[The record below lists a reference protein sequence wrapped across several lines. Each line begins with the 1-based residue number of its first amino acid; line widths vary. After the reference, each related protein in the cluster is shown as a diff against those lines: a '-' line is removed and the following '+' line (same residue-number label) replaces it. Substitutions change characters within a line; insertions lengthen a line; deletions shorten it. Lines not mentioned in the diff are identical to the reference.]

1 MQNQRLQAGPLR
13 RRHRSDFVRR
23 MQSIPA
29 NIRGP
34 LFMIV
39 STGSYLVNDTMM
51 KLATTGLPPYE
62 VLLLRGAA
70 ATLWGVPLLLMLG
83 YAKQVPLLF
92 ERKVLRRNLFELLA
106 ILCYVV
112 ALANMQIAD
121 STALGQVTP
130 LIVLV
135 GSSMLFGEKIGATR
149 MALVGLGFVGALMVA
164 QPTMQG
170 ISVYALLALGN
181 AGFGAVRDLAGRKVG
196 ADVPGMIVAISAVVV
211 VLVGSGAAHL
221 VSEQWV
227 MPEGRHLLL
236 IAGAGFFLIFGHF
249 FIFMAYR
256 VGPTSA
262 VAPFYYCFTVWA
274 VISGLLVFGQFPN
287 ALAVCGILLVM
298 ASGLV
303 IVSLDEKKRRLALV
317 A

>member
-1 MQNQRLQAGPLR
+1 MQ
-13 RRHRSDFVRR
+13 F
-23 MQSIPA
+23 IPA

-39 STGSYLVNDTMM
+39 STGSYLINDTMM
-51 KLATTGLPPYE
+51 KLATSGLPPYE

-83 YAKQVPLLF
+83 YARQIPLLF

-149 MALVGLGFVGALMVA
+149 MALIGLGFVGALMVA

-181 AGFGAVRDLAGRKVG
+181 AAFAAVRDLAGRKVG
-196 ADVPGMIVAISAVVV
+196 AEVPGMIVAISAVVV

-236 IAGAGFFLIFGHF
+236 IAGAGLFLIFGHF

-274 VISGLLVFGQFPN
+274 VISGLLVFRQFPN

-298 ASGLV
+298 ASGLA
-303 IVSLDEKKRRLALV
+303 IVSLDERRRRLAMV

>member
-1 MQNQRLQAGPLR
+1 MQ
-13 RRHRSDFVRR
+13 F
-23 MQSIPA
+23 IPS

-34 LFMIV
+34 LFMVV

-51 KLATTGLPPYE
+51 KLATAGLPPYE

-83 YAKQVPLLF
+83 YARQIPLLF

-121 STALGQVTP
+121 STALGQITP
-130 LIVLV
+130 LLVLV

-149 MALVGLGFVGALMVA
+149 IALIGLGFVGALMVA

-181 AGFGAVRDLAGRKVG
+181 AAFAAVRDIAGRKVG
-196 ADVPGMIVAISAVVV
+196 TEVPGMIVAISAVLV
-211 VLVGSGAAHL
+211 VLAGSGAAHL
-221 VSEQWV
+221 ATEQWV

-236 IAGAGFFLIFGHF
+236 IAGAGLFLIFGHF

-298 ASGLV
+298 ASGLA
-303 IVSLDEKKRRLALV
+303 IVSLDERRRRLAMV

>member
-1 MQNQRLQAGPLR
+1 M
-13 RRHRSDFVRR
+13 HF
-23 MQSIPA
+23 IPA
-29 NIRGP
+29 SIRGP

-51 KLATTGLPPYE
+51 KLATAGLPSYE
-62 VLLLRGAA
+62 VLFLRGAA
-70 ATLWGVPLLLMLG
+70 ATLWGF
-83 YAKQVPLLF
+83 PLLF
-92 ERKVLRRNLFELLA
+92 LLGYGKQIPLIFDKRVLRRNLLELAA

-121 STALGQVTP
+121 STALGQITP
-130 LIVLV
+130 LLMLV
-135 GSSMLFGEKIGATR
+135 GSSILFGERIGGPR
-149 MALVGLGFVGALMVA
+149 MALIGLGFIGALMVA

-181 AGFGAVRDLAGRKVG
+181 AALSAARDLAGRHVP
-196 ADVPGMIVAISAVVV
+196 AEVPGMIVAISAVLV
-211 VLVGSGAAHL
+211 VLVGAGAAHL
-221 VSEQWV
+221 ISERWV

-236 IAGAGFFLIFGHF
+236 MAGAGFFLIFGHF

-287 ALAVCGILLVM
+287 MLAVCGILLVV
-298 ASGLV
+298 ASGLI
-303 IVSLDEKKRRLALV
+303 IVSLDQRKRRLTVV

>member
-1 MQNQRLQAGPLR
+1 MQ
-13 RRHRSDFVRR
+13 F
-23 MQSIPA
+23 IPT

-51 KLATTGLPPYE
+51 KLATAGLPPYE
-62 VLLLRGAA
+62 VLFLRGAA
-70 ATLWGVPLLLMLG
+70 ATLWGMPLLLMLG
-83 YAKQVPLLF
+83 YGRQIPLLI
-92 ERKVLRRNLFELLA
+92 ERKVLRRNVLELAA

-130 LIVLV
+130 LLMLV
-135 GSSMLFGEKIGATR
+135 GSSILFGEKIGAAR
-149 MALVGLGFVGALMVA
+149 MALIGLGFVGALMVA

-181 AGFGAVRDLAGRKVG
+181 AALSAGRDLAGRKVG
-196 ADVPGMIVAISAVVV
+196 ADVPGMIVAISAVLV
-211 VLVGSGAAHL
+211 VLVGAGLAHL

-227 MPEGRHLLL
+227 VPEGRHLLL
-236 IAGAGFFLIFGHF
+236 IAGAGLFLIFGHF

-262 VAPFYYCFTVWA
+262 VAPFYYSFTVWA
-274 VISGLLVFGQFPN
+274 VISGLLVFGQLPN
-287 ALAVCGILLVM
+287 ALAVCGILLVV

-303 IVSLDEKKRRLALV
+303 IVSLDERRRRLTVV

>member
-1 MQNQRLQAGPLR
+1 MPPPR
-13 RRHRSDFVRR
+13 RSDLVGG
-23 MQSIPA
+23 MQVIPS

-34 LFMIV
+34 LFMVV

-51 KLATTGLPPYE
+51 KLATAGLPPYE

-70 ATLWGVPLLLMLG
+70 ATAWGVPLLLMLG
-83 YAKQVPLLF
+83 YARQIPLLF

-121 STALGQVTP
+121 STALGQITP
-130 LIVLV
+130 LLVLV
-135 GSSMLFGEKIGATR
+135 GSSMLFGERIGATR
-149 MALVGLGFVGALMVA
+149 MALIGLGFVGALMVA
-164 QPTMQG
+164 QPTMQC

-181 AGFGAVRDLAGRKVG
+181 AAFAAVRDIAGRKVS
-196 ADVPGMIVAISAVVV
+196 AEVPGMIVAISAVLV

-221 VSEQWV
+221 VSEQWM

-236 IAGAGFFLIFGHF
+236 IAGAGLFLIFGHF

-298 ASGLV
+298 VSGLV
-303 IVSLDEKKRRLALV
+303 IVSLDERKRRLAMV

>member
-1 MQNQRLQAGPLR
+1 MHFLPTT
-13 RRHRSDFVRR
+13 V
-23 MQSIPA
+23 
-29 NIRGP
+29 RGP
-34 LFMIV
+34 LFMII

-51 KLATTGLPPYE
+51 KLATSGLPSYE
-62 VLLLRGAA
+62 VLFLRGAA
-70 ATLWGVPLLLMLG
+70 ATLWGF
-83 YAKQVPLLF
+83 PLLF
-92 ERKVLRRNLFELLA
+92 ALGYRKQIPLIFDKRVLRRNLLELAA

-121 STALGQVTP
+121 STALGQITP
-130 LIVLV
+130 LLMLV
-135 GSSMLFGEKIGATR
+135 GSSILFGERIGGQR
-149 MALVGLGFVGALMVA
+149 MALIGLGFIGALMVA

-181 AGFGAVRDLAGRKVG
+181 AALAAARDLAGRRVS
-196 ADVPGMIVAISAVVV
+196 AEVPGMIVAISAVVV
-211 VLVGSGAAHL
+211 VLIGAGAAHL
-221 VSEQWV
+221 VSERWV
-227 MPEGRHLLL
+227 MPEMRHLLL
-236 IAGAGFFLIFGHF
+236 MAGAGFFLIFGHF

-287 ALAVCGILLVM
+287 ALAVCGILLVVG
-298 ASGLV
+298 SGLT
-303 IVSLDEKKRRLALV
+303 IVSLDQRQRRLTVV

>member
-1 MQNQRLQAGPLR
+1 MPPPR
-13 RRHRSDFVRR
+13 RSDLVGG
-23 MQSIPA
+23 MQVIPS

-34 LFMIV
+34 LFMVV

-51 KLATTGLPPYE
+51 KLATAGLPPYE

-70 ATLWGVPLLLMLG
+70 ATAWGVPLLLMLG
-83 YAKQVPLLF
+83 YARQIPLLF

-121 STALGQVTP
+121 STALGQITP
-130 LIVLV
+130 LLVLV
-135 GSSMLFGEKIGATR
+135 GSSMLFGERIGATR
-149 MALVGLGFVGALMVA
+149 MALIGLGFVGALMVA

-181 AGFGAVRDLAGRKVG
+181 AAFAAVRDIAGRKVS
-196 ADVPGMIVAISAVVV
+196 AEVPGMIVAISAVLV

-221 VSEQWV
+221 VSEQWM

-236 IAGAGFFLIFGHF
+236 IAGAGLFLIFGHF

-298 ASGLV
+298 VSGLV
-303 IVSLDEKKRRLALV
+303 IVSLDERKRRLAMV

>member
-1 MQNQRLQAGPLR
+1 M
-13 RRHRSDFVRR
+13 HF
-23 MQSIPA
+23 IPA
-29 NIRGP
+29 SIRGP

-51 KLATTGLPPYE
+51 KLATAGLPSYE
-62 VLLLRGAA
+62 VLFLRGAA
-70 ATLWGVPLLLMLG
+70 AALWGF
-83 YAKQVPLLF
+83 PLLF
-92 ERKVLRRNLFELLA
+92 ALGYGKQIPLIFDKRVLSRNVLELAA

-121 STALGQVTP
+121 STALGQITP
-130 LIVLV
+130 LLMLV
-135 GSSMLFGEKIGATR
+135 GSSILFGERIGSRR
-149 MALVGLGFVGALMVA
+149 MALIGLGFVGALMVA

-170 ISVYALLALGN
+170 ISIYALLALGN
-181 AGFGAVRDLAGRKVG
+181 AALAAARDLAGRRV
-196 ADVPGMIVAISAVVV
+196 AAVVRGMIVAISAVVV
-211 VLVGSGAAHL
+211 VLIGAGAAHL
-221 VSEQWV
+221 VFERWV
-227 MPEGRHLLL
+227 MPGAHHLLL
-236 IAGAGFFLIFGHF
+236 MAGAGFFLIFGHF

-287 ALAVCGILLVM
+287 TLAICGILLVVG
-298 ASGLV
+298 SGLT
-303 IVSLDEKKRRLALV
+303 IVSLDQRRLAVV

>member
-1 MQNQRLQAGPLR
+1 M
-13 RRHRSDFVRR
+13 HF
-23 MQSIPA
+23 IPTA
-29 NIRGP
+29 VRGP

-51 KLATTGLPPYE
+51 KLATAGLPSYE
-62 VLLLRGAA
+62 VLFLRGAA
-70 ATLWGVPLLLMLG
+70 AALWGF
-83 YAKQVPLLF
+83 PLLF
-92 ERKVLRRNLFELLA
+92 ALGYGKQIPLIFDKRVLHRNLLELAA

-130 LIVLV
+130 LLMLV
-135 GSSMLFGEKIGATR
+135 GSSILFGERIGGQR
-149 MALVGLGFVGALMVA
+149 MALIGLGFIGALMVA
-164 QPTMQG
+164 QPTIQG

-181 AGFGAVRDLAGRKVG
+181 AALSAARDLTGRRVP
-196 ADVPGMIVAISAVVV
+196 AEVPGMIVAISAVVV
-211 VLVGSGAAHL
+211 VLIGAGAAHL
-221 VSEQWV
+221 VSERWI
-227 MPEGRHLLL
+227 MPGAHHLLL
-236 IAGAGFFLIFGHF
+236 MAGAGFFLIFGHF

-274 VISGLLVFGQFPN
+274 MISGLLVFGQFPN
-287 ALAVCGILLVM
+287 ALAICGILLVVG
-298 ASGLV
+298 SGLA
-303 IVSLDEKKRRLALV
+303 IVSLDQRRRRLTVV